1 MATEFNNTIET
12 PEEEIDLRKILYII
26 LRQWY
31 WFLLFGI
38 LGTAGAYVYNR
49 MNVQKYTVS
58 TTILIPEKSTGI
70 DMKNLFEGA
79 MNQPSN
85 NIYNQIEIIKSY
97 QTVSQTL
104 LNLDWRTSWYH
115 KELFKWREVYQNLPF
130 TIEIPS
136 SFVNPKGVFIHI
148 NTISND
154 MYQLLID
161 GEIDNKK
168 VEISAQGYF
177 DRPFTNEYF
186 NFTLFKNGQ
195 TRVDPGQ
202 EYRFVFN
209 DLNRSTLNYR
219 SKLQVNLKDKNSD
232 IVSCNIQGETPSKEC
247 AFLNELIKVYITGK
261 MNQQDEAQRRSLLF
275 IDGQLEGISATL
287 DSASSRFSDFRSQ
300 NKIIDI
306 GNEGQMVLEQLKE
319 IESDRSKSQMQL
331 DYFRNL
337 LTYLNKETDFRLLVA
352 PSVVGVEDPNLNSL
366 VMKLSELYNRRQ
378 VISFSAKENNP
389 AILLID
395 NQLEQ
400 TRKSLLENLN
410 NLIDNA
416 TQNISSLTR
425 RQSTVNQQLN
435 KLPQKEQQLINIQR
449 QFELTNEIYTF
460 LLQKR
465 AEINIS
471 LASSIPDV
479 SVIDTARPET
489 AAPIGLSKSIILII
503 GFLAGLF
510 IPLAFLMIKHFFDN
524 KIRSEDDVVKNTRL
538 PILGNVMHSLTQGEL
553 AVFENPKSNIA
564 ESFRGL
570 RTNMQ
575 FMLRDSQS
583 KVVSV
588 HSINPGEGKSFTSVN
603 LASILA
609 MNDKKV
615 VLIGADLRKPRL
627 HKIFNLKNEIGI
639 STYLIGYNNIQDII
653 IQTHIPN
660 LWFIPSGPVP
670 PNPAE
675 ILNRIEMK
683 QLLDELKKEYD
694 YIVLDNAPIGLVADG
709 IIVSQISDLNIFI
722 LRFGVS
728 YKHQPEAINQYAEKE
743 QIKNIALV
751 VNDIKTNSFGYTYYK
766 HYQYEYYQNTY
777 YSAEDQGTKK
787 RKKKSK
793 NKV

>member
-1 MATEFNNTIET
+1 
-12 PEEEIDLRKILYII
+12 
-26 LRQWY
+26 
-31 WFLLFGI
+31 
-38 LGTAGAYVYNR
+38 
-49 MNVQKYTVS
+49 
-58 TTILIPEKSTGI
+58 
-70 DMKNLFEGA
+70 
-79 MNQPSN
+79 
-85 NIYNQIEIIKSY
+85 
-97 QTVSQTL
+97 
-104 LNLDWRTSWYH
+104 
-115 KELFKWREVYQNLPF
+115 
-130 TIEIPS
+130 
-136 SFVNPKGVFIHI
+136 
-148 NTISND
+148 
-154 MYQLLID
+154 
-161 GEIDNKK
+161 
-168 VEISAQGYF
+168 
-177 DRPFTNEYF
+177 
-186 NFTLFKNGQ
+186 
-195 TRVDPGQ
+195 
-202 EYRFVFN
+202 
-209 DLNRSTLNYR
+209 
-219 SKLQVNLKDKNSD
+219 
-232 IVSCNIQGETPSKEC
+232 
-247 AFLNELIKVYITGK
+247 
-261 MNQQDEAQRRSLLF
+261 
-275 IDGQLEGISATL
+275 
-287 DSASSRFSDFRSQ
+287 
-300 NKIIDI
+300 
-306 GNEGQMVLEQLKE
+306 
-319 IESDRSKSQMQL
+319 
-331 DYFRNL
+331 
-337 LTYLNKETDFRLLVA
+337 
-352 PSVVGVEDPNLNSL
+352 
-366 VMKLSELYNRRQ
+366 MKLSELYNRRQ

-639 STYLIGYNNIQDII
+639 STYLIGYNNIEDIT

-683 QLLDELKKEYD
+683 QLLEELKKEYD
-694 YIVLDNAPIGLVADG
+694 YIVLDNAPVGLVTDG